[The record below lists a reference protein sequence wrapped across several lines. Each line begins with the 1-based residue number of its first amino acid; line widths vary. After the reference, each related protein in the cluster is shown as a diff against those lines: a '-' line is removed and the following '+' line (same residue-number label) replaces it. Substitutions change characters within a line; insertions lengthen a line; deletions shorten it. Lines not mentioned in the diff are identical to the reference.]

1 MKRTL
6 ALILSLVMCLGL
18 LAGCGDKKADDG
30 QTDGKTLVVG
40 TQNFD
45 GKFSPF
51 FYTNDYENQVMGM
64 VFDALLLVD
73 REGSVVLKGIEG
85 DVRPYNGTDYT
96 YKGIADCDIV
106 ENSDGTVDYNITLKE
121 GVKFSDG
128 EEMTIDDVIFSYYV
142 LLDPAYDGVSTLYSL
157 PIKGLEAYR
166 SGMDTVQNLILSA
179 GPDAYAANDF
189 YTEEQYNAYWA
200 AFNAA
205 GVKFAQEILDY
216 VVDSGSA
223 TADDSV
229 AAQAGNWGFDLA
241 DDATVEDFWAA
252 IVAKYGYDISDD
264 GINAETA
271 GTSISSFLE
280 AELGD
285 AYTDYTFAVQTGES
299 APNVAGIVKTGD
311 YSMTVTLTEV
321 NATAIYQLPVT
332 VCPMHYYG
340 ETDKYDYDN
349 NMFGFVKGDL
359 SHVKSVT
366 STPIGS
372 GPYTFESWSNGAV
385 TLQKNPTYW
394 KGEPK
399 IDTVIWREMTDED
412 KIPDVV
418 SGTIDVTDPSYS
430 KEAAEQIKEAN
441 SNGEISGDT
450 IQTDLVANL
459 GYGYVG
465 FNANRVKVGDG
476 NGGDEASKD
485 LRKAI
490 ATVIAVYRDVA
501 VDSYYGEFANVI
513 NYPISNTSWAAP
525 RVTDEGYKV
534 AFSVDVNGNDIYTE
548 GMSADDKYAAAK
560 QAALGYFE
568 AAGYTVAD
576 GKVTAAPAGG
586 RMDAEVMVGGSGKG
600 DHPSFMALTLASDA
614 LKEIGFN
621 LIVSDMS
628 NFAEMTNAINAGTAD
643 MFAMAWQATP
653 DPDMFQIYHSKG
665 GSNEKSYWIKDADLD
680 ELIMMARQ
688 STDQTYRK
696 TLYKQCLD
704 IVADWAVEIPIYQRQ
719 NCVIFSAKRVNLD
732 TVTPDITTYWTWYN
746 DIELLD
752 VVVPG
757 TKMLLRRMA
766 TLRLLPRGSLPQASA
781 YDPNAPVH
789 RSIWLICRERHIKP
803 ETATRPRARG
813 GRYQKTEGFYAQI
826 SGKTPAAVG
835 GDPLFCDIHHLR
847 AHALHA
853 QLLRGE
859 YGAAALAGSRLQA
872 L

>member
-18 LAGCGDKKADDG
+18 LAGCGDKKTDDG

-64 VFDALLLVD
+64 VFDDLLLVD

-166 SGMDTVQNLILSA
+166 SGMDTVQNLILAA

-285 AYTDYTFAVQTGES
+285 AYTDYTVAVQTGES

-399 IDTVIWREMTDED
+399 IDTVIWREMQDED
-412 KIPDVV
+412 KIPGVV

-513 NYPISNTSWAAP
+513 NYPISDTSWAAP

-576 GKVTAAPAGG
+576 GKITAAPAGG

-653 DPDMFQIYHSKG
+653 DPDMFQIYHSQG

-752 VVVPG
+752 
-757 TKMLLRRMA
+757 
-766 TLRLLPRGSLPQASA
+766 
-781 YDPNAPVH
+781 
-789 RSIWLICRERHIKP
+789 
-803 ETATRPRARG
+803 
-813 GRYQKTEGFYAQI
+813 
-826 SGKTPAAVG
+826 
-835 GDPLFCDIHHLR
+835 
-847 AHALHA
+847 
-853 QLLRGE
+853 
-859 YGAAALAGSRLQA
+859 LQ
-872 L
+872 

>member
-1 MKRTL
+1 MKKAI
-6 ALILSLVMCLGL
+6 ALILSLVMCVSLFT
-18 LAGCGDKKADDG
+18 ACGKQQDGTDD
-30 QTDGKTLVVG
+30 QETAKTLVVG

-51 FYTNDYENQVMGM
+51 FYTNSYENDVMNM
-64 VFDALLLVD
+64 IFDGLLLTD
-73 REGSVVLKGIEG
+73 REGSVVLKGADGE
-85 DVRPYNGTDYT
+85 VRPYNGTDYT
-96 YKGIADCDIV
+96 YTGVANCDIV
-106 ENSDGTVDYNITLKE
+106 ENADGTVDYKITMKE
-121 GVKFSDG
+121 GIKFSDG

-142 LLDPAYDGVSTLYSL
+142 LLDPTYDGVSTLYSI

-166 SGMDTVQNLILSA
+166 TGMESRMNLILAA
-179 GPDAYAANDF
+179 GPDG
-189 YTEEQYNAYWA
+189 YTATDYFTEDQYNTFWA

-216 VVDSGSA
+216 VVAEGYAAA
-223 TADDSV
+223 TDPV
-229 AAQAGNWGFDLA
+229 AAQAANWGFELA
-241 DDATVEDFWAA
+241 EGATVEDFWAA
-252 IVAKYGYDISDD
+252 IVEAYGYDISDE
-264 GINAETA
+264 GINKETA
-271 GTSISSFLE
+271 GTSISALIE
-280 AELGD
+280 AEIGD
-285 AYTDYTFAVQTGES
+285 SFSDYTIGVQTGES
-299 APNVAGIVKTGD
+299 APNVSGIVKTGD

-321 NATAIYQLPVT
+321 SATAIYQIPVAI
-332 VCPMHYYG
+332 CPVHYYG
-340 ETDKYDYDN
+340 EMDKYDYDN
-349 NMFGFVKGDL
+349 NKFGFDKGDL

-366 STPIGS
+366 SAPIGS
-372 GPYTFESWSNGAV
+372 GPFTFKSYANGAV
-385 TLQKNPTYW
+385 TLEKNPGYW

-399 IDTVIWREMTDED
+399 IDTVIWREMLDVD
-412 KIPDVV
+412 KIPGVV

-430 KEAAEQIKEAN
+430 AKAAEQIKSAN
-441 SNGEISGDT
+441 SNGEISGDV

-465 FNANRVKVGDG
+465 FNANRVKVGTG
-476 NGGDEASKD
+476 NGGDEASKN

-513 NYPISNTSWAAP
+513 NYPISDTSWAAP
-525 RVTDEGYKV
+525 RVTDEGYKI

-576 GKVTAAPAGG
+576 GKITAAPAGG

-628 NFAEMTNAINAGTAD
+628 NFAEMTNAVNAGTAD

-719 NCVIFSAKRVNLD
+719 NCVIFSSQRVNLD

-752 VVVPG
+752 
-757 TKMLLRRMA
+757 
-766 TLRLLPRGSLPQASA
+766 
-781 YDPNAPVH
+781 
-789 RSIWLICRERHIKP
+789 
-803 ETATRPRARG
+803 
-813 GRYQKTEGFYAQI
+813 
-826 SGKTPAAVG
+826 
-835 GDPLFCDIHHLR
+835 
-847 AHALHA
+847 
-853 QLLRGE
+853 
-859 YGAAALAGSRLQA
+859 LQ
-872 L
+872 